1 LSAARFNI
9 NLLEELTLGNFK
21 CFSTPQK
28 LPLRP
33 ITLLYG
39 PNGAGKSSVIQAL
52 NWLPSLATGAWPQ
65 EFPRYVRNYNEQSD
79 LTIGAKVSPSR
90 ETVTRTDSDPFVLR
104 MQHWIRDRIS
114 AFAFEAELTGKDPL
128 QEFIATHQDY
138 APYVQGWTKLPL
150 VSRATVLINDTPF
163 LELGRWSGQADLRTK
178 IFEQN
183 ARLQVTKFNKDNPI
197 VPLLLPLLKDL
208 GLHRIKSRN
217 ALSDFLDPVLSR
229 WQTAVEQF
237 DLEAITFDQLPD
249 LEDQIFFDAYKL
261 PIRAELSERDQDA
274 VYVSSGQSGGPTIMA
289 PYLEMFPN
297 PNWGDVSN
305 VREYLLDQFRLLVSL
320 LVNFLSDLDELTF
333 GLSSP
338 FWNIVHIGA
347 LRSIP
352 TGEFLLTH
360 SHDQSRWA
368 PDWHL
373 AAGPSA
379 IQRQIG
385 NVNAWLESL
394 GRRDTAYRFV
404 ASQLETQ
411 ESFEGGAATREQ
423 HLRFKGILDL
433 RRNVLVPLRDTGTG
447 FSQLLPIILA
457 AFAGNGELVAVQQPE
472 LHLHPAL
479 QSELAD
485 LFITRAL
492 GERFDEAKWDG
503 TNQFVLETHSEHLLL
518 RIMRRIRE
526 TSRGSL
532 PNHIPPVYPDDVS
545 VLYIDNV
552 GDDTIVRPM
561 PFSNDGQLLYDWPG
575 GFFEEGLR
583 EVLM

>member
-1 LSAARFNI
+1 M
-9 NLLEELTLGNFK
+9 TVG
-21 CFSTPQK
+21 
-28 LPLRP
+28 
-33 ITLLYG
+33 
-39 PNGAGKSSVIQAL
+39 V
-52 NWLPSLATGAWPQ
+52 
-65 EFPRYVRNYNEQSD
+65 
-79 LTIGAKVSPSR
+79 KVSPSK
-90 ETVTRTDSDPFVLR
+90 ETVTPADSDPFVFR
-104 MQHWIRDRIS
+104 MQHWIRNRIS
-114 AFAFEAELTGKDPL
+114 AFAFEAQLTGKDPL

-138 APYVQGWTKLPL
+138 ARFLQGWTRLPL

-163 LELGRWSGQADLRTK
+163 LELGRWSGQSDLRTK
-178 IFEQN
+178 IFEQK
-183 ARLQVTKFNKDNPI
+183 ARLQVTNFNKENPI

-217 ALSDFLDPVLSR
+217 ALSDFSDPVLNL
-229 WQTAVEQF
+229 WQTAVEHF

-249 LEDQIFFDAYKL
+249 LEDQVFFDAYKL

-274 VYVSSGQSGGPTIMA
+274 VYVSSGHLGGPTIIA

-297 PNWGDVSN
+297 ANWEDVSN
-305 VREYLLDQFRLLVSL
+305 VREYLLDQYRLLVSL

-333 GLSSP
+333 GLSNP
-338 FWNIVHIGA
+338 FWNIVNIGA

-352 TGEFLLTH
+352 AGEFLLTD
-360 SHDQSRWA
+360 SNEQRRRA
-368 PDWHL
+368 PDWYL
-373 AAGPSA
+373 APSLSA
-379 IQRQIG
+379 IRRQIE
-385 NVNAWLESL
+385 NVNGWLESL
-394 GRRDTAYRFV
+394 GRRDTAYKFV
-404 ASQLETQ
+404 ASQLEIQ
-411 ESFEGGAATREQ
+411 ESFDAGAATKEQ

-433 RRNVLVPLRDTGTG
+433 HRKVLVPLQDTGTG

-457 AFAGNGELVAVQQPE
+457 AFSGNGELVAVQQPE

-492 GERFDEAKWDG
+492 GERFDETKWDG

-526 TSRGSL
+526 TSRGTL
-532 PNHIPPVYPDDVS
+532 PDGIPPVYPDDIS
-545 VLYIDNV
+545 ILYIDNAAAETV
-552 GDDTIVRPM
+552 VRRM
-561 PFSNDGQLLYDWPG
+561 PLGNEGQLLYDWPG